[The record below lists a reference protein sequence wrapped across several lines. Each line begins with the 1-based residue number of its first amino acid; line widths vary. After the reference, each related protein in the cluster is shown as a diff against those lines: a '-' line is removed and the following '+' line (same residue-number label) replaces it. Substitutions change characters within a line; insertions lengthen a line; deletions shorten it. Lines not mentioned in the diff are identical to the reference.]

1 MFNNLNNALLRPRV
15 YYTSANNQ
23 KNHEEAEKIMKN
35 TVKKIFALA
44 FLLITTIVVAGQNDA
59 LLAFSTKGPDRYADG
74 TPVQVGEAYALV
86 WSRTGSEF
94 AGVDMNGQA
103 VDPVNNAVVV
113 ALPLAKA
120 KRNGDVHCPLT
131 MFQIDAAFAASH
143 ADGAFA
149 LVLLD
154 TRVAN
159 ANGELVATGKLGQVN
174 GWGFVEKS
182 RVKAMGGSLVAATNA
197 GDANG
202 RTQTTATSAVPAGE
216 DIPQP
221 KITGIQVLDDNVV
234 LTVTGT
240 NPRLLYNIAAG
251 AKPGRF
257 TNRHAAHAAVPG
269 HANRTREITIVVPKV
284 AGQNFFQVVRN

>member
-1 MFNNLNNALLRPRV
+1 MDM
-15 YYTSANNQ
+15 
-23 KNHEEAEKIMKN
+23 I
-35 TVKKIFALA
+35 KKIFALML
-44 FLLITTIVVAGQNDA
+44 LLIATAVLAGQNDA

-86 WSRTGSEF
+86 WSRSGCEF

-103 VDPVNNAVVV
+103 VDPANNAVVV

-131 MFQIDAAFAASH
+131 MFQIDEAFAASH
-143 ADGAFA
+143 ADGTFA

-159 ANGELVATGKLGQVN
+159 ADGELVASGSLRQVN

-197 GDANG
+197 GDKDG

-216 DIPQP
+216 NIPQP
-221 KITGIQVLDDNVV
+221 KITGIQVLDDYVV
-234 LTVTGT
+234 LTVKGT
-240 NPRLLYNIAAG
+240 SPRLLYNVASG
-251 AKPGRF
+251 AKPGRHD
-257 TNRHAAHAAVPG
+257 NRHAAMGAVQG
-269 HANRTREITIVVPKV
+269 HARPDREIKIVTPVVP
-284 AGQNFFQVVRN
+284 GQNFFQIIRN

>member
-1 MFNNLNNALLRPRV
+1 MLKNIKNMLMAALVILGV
-15 YYTSANNQ
+15 A
-23 KNHEEAEKIMKN
+23 
-35 TVKKIFALA
+35 
-44 FLLITTIVVAGQNDA
+44 VVGAAQNDA
-59 LLAFSTKGPDRYADG
+59 LIAFSTKGPDRYADG

-86 WSRTGSEF
+86 WSRNGFDF

-103 VDPVNNAVVV
+103 VDPANNAVVV

-131 MFQIDAAFAASH
+131 LFQIDETFAAAH
-143 ADGAFA
+143 ADGTFA
-149 LVLLD
+149 LILLD
-154 TRVAN
+154 TRVVN
-159 ANGELVATGKLGQVN
+159 AKGALVATGKLGQVN

-197 GDANG
+197 GDAEG
-202 RTQTTATSAVPAGE
+202 RAQTTATSAVPAGE

-221 KITGIQVLDDNVV
+221 KITGIQLQGDYVV

-240 NPRLLYNIAAG
+240 SPRLLYNVAAG
-251 AKPGRF
+251 AKPGHHA
-257 TNRHAAHAAVPG
+257 TRHAAACAVPG
-269 HANRTREITIVVPKV
+269 HANRGREITIVAPKV

>member
-1 MFNNLNNALLRPRV
+1 
-15 YYTSANNQ
+15 
-23 KNHEEAEKIMKN
+23 MKN
-35 TVKKIFALA
+35 TIKKIFALM
-44 FLLITTIVVAGQNDA
+44 LLLVTTVVVAGQNDA

-86 WSRTGSEF
+86 WSRTGFEF

-103 VDPVNNAVVV
+103 IDPANNAVVV

-131 MFQIDAAFAASH
+131 MFQIDEAFAASH
-143 ADGAFA
+143 ADGMFA

-202 RTQTTATSAVPAGE
+202 RAQTTATSAVPAGE

-221 KITGIQVLDDNVV
+221 KITGIQVRDDYVV

-240 NPRLLYNIAAG
+240 SPRLLYNVAAG
-251 AKPGRF
+251 AKPGHHA
-257 TNRHAAHAAVPG
+257 TRHAAACAVPG
-269 HANRTREITIVVPKV
+269 HANRGREITIVAPKV